1 MIGFCNVIYVSVPQ
15 KSQKDPLSLEE
26 LHNVTPL
33 ASVGLLHKVVW
44 ALGNESV
51 ELHNHLL

>member
-1 MIGFCNVIYVSVPQ
+1 MIGFCNVICVSVPQ

-33 ASVGLLHKVVW
+33 ASLGLVHKVVW